1 MKFRPWFALLTV
13 VLLTAPGCAHKDS
26 SHAGAI
32 ALDLSPSIVDAFGLP
47 VYPHATPL
55 DVRSSGAR
63 VAALTTADAFETV
76 IAWYSKHLS
85 PDFEASRI
93 AYGGELMTT
102 FADDSHAG
110 RRAVLV
116 KNVTDAEG
124 KAVTTITLM
133 ATAAP

>member
-13 VLLTAPGCAHKDS
+13 LLLTAPGCAHKDS
-26 SHAGAI
+26 SRAGAVT
-32 ALDLSPSIVDAFGLP
+32 LDLAPSIVDQFGLP

-55 DVRSSGAR
+55 EVRADGPR
-63 VAALTTADAFETV
+63 VAAMTTVDAFETV

-85 PDFEASRI
+85 PDFEASHI
-93 AYGGELMTT
+93 AYGGERMTT
-102 FADDSHAG
+102 FADDSGAE

-116 KNVTDAEG
+116 KNVTDDEG